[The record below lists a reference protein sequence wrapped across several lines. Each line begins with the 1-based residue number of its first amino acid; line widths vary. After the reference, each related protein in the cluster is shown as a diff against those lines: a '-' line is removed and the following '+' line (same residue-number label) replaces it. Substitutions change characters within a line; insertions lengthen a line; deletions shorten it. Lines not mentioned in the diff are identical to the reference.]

1 MVGEKMKP
9 LIIYNGPLFDGRNV
23 YEDGAVY
30 VENGKVVEAG
40 DEEEVFKKVPRRM
53 DMDFYD
59 ARGRV
64 IFPGVTNLHHH
75 FYTALSRGLMP
86 NRKLLDLKTNLE
98 SFWWK
103 LDASLTP
110 EIIQVSALVS
120 LLDSIRHGVTTIF
133 DHHSSPNY
141 ISNILEVIA
150 SVVKRSGV
158 DAVLCYEISDRHGKE
173 KFYEALDEN
182 LNFIEKYKY
191 DKQIKGM
198 IGLHANF
205 TLSDESLYE
214 ISENAGAIEAGIHI
228 HCGEDKVDLDYCV
241 EKGYKGPIHRLSRF
255 GLISSRAILAHGLF
269 LSKEDYEILK
279 SSGATTVC
287 NAESNMRNGYGVFDL
302 DRFSEMK
309 FGLGT
314 DGMTSNMFLT
324 LRSTYLSQ
332 RQSGKPS
339 SVISSGLFSSLF
351 GTNSEFASKIFGR
364 KVGVIEKGSNADIV
378 IFDYVP
384 LTEFNRETLF
394 SHIAFGMYDTPAMA
408 VFKGGKI
415 IFEKGTFFTLDE
427 ELILEESKK
436 LSKILWEN
444 FYNL

>member
-1 MVGEKMKP
+1 MRP
-9 LIIYNGPLFDGRNV
+9 LIIYNGPLFDGKNV

-30 VENGKVVEAG
+30 VENGKIVEAG
-40 DEEEVFKKVPRRM
+40 DEEEVFKKIPRRM

-64 IFPGVTNLHHH
+64 IFPGITNLHNH
-75 FYTALSRGLMP
+75 FYTVLSHGLMP
-86 NRKLLDLKTNLE
+86 GRKLLDLKTNLE

-103 LDASLTP
+103 FDASLTP
-110 EIIQVSALVS
+110 EIVQISALVS
-120 LLDSIRHGVTTIF
+120 LLESIRHGVTTIF
-133 DHHSSPNY
+133 DHHSSPSS

-150 SVVKRSGV
+150 SVVKRSGI
-158 DAVLCYEISDRHGKE
+158 DAVLCYEISDRHGRE

-198 IGLHANF
+198 LGLHANF

-214 ISENAGAIEAGIHI
+214 ISENVSGVEAGIHI
-228 HCGEDKVDLDYCV
+228 HCGEDKIDMDYCT
-241 EKGYKGPIHRLSRF
+241 ERGYKGPVHRLSRF
-255 GLISSRAILAHGLF
+255 GLVSSRSILAHGLF
-269 LSKEDYEILK
+269 LSQEDYGILK
-279 SSGATTVC
+279 SSGATVVC

-302 DRFSEMK
+302 ERFEEAK

-324 LRSTYLSQ
+324 LRSAYLSQ
-332 RQSGKPS
+332 RQMGKPS
-339 SVISSGLFSSLF
+339 SVVSSELFNSLF
-351 GTNSEFASKIFGR
+351 GTNSEVATKVFGR
-364 KVGVIEKGSNADIV
+364 KVGVIEKGASADIV

-384 LTEFNRETLF
+384 LVEFNLETLF
-394 SHIAFGMYDTPAMA
+394 SHVAFGMCDTPAVV
-408 VFKGGKI
+408 VFKNGKM